1 MPNVES
7 RVQCDQIGLF
17 SKDLGKQF
25 PYKSVLIFDDFWDYF
40 KKTTLFY
47 KLFFEVQNSLFWIVN
62 PFIIF

>member
-25 PYKSVLIFDDFWDYF
+25 SYKSVLIF
-40 KKTTLFY
+40 L
-47 KLFFEVQNSLFWIVN
+47 
-62 PFIIF
+62 